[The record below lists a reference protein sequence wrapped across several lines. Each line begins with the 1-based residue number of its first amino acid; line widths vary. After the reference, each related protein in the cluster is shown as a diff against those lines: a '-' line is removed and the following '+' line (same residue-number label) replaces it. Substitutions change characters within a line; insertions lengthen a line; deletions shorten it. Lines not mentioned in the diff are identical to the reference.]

1 MSNMSNT
8 VYTYGKNIRPF
19 EYFMSTLVKCDEV
32 AIEYY
37 DALLKKHQLEYA
49 YISSPDMLITL
60 LEKELPEENDW
71 KAWFDGRGLNEQDCI
86 AAQRMRDILM
96 RAFGE
101 LRGLRLDRNADAGFT
116 TRFA

>member
-1 MSNMSNT
+1 MSST
-8 VYTYGKNIRPF
+8 VYPYGKNIRPF
-19 EYFMSTLVKCDEV
+19 EHFMSTLVKCDEV

-37 DALLKKHQLEYA
+37 EALLKKHQLEHEYLT
-49 YISSPDMLITL
+49 SPVMLMTL
-60 LEKELPEENDW
+60 LEKELGEENNW
-71 KAWFDGRGLNEQDCI
+71 QAWFEGRGLNEEDSI
-86 AAQRMRDILM
+86 AARRMRDILM